1 MNFVKTFLAGLLAVV
16 VGSVVVFVLWLVIL
30 LGVAGSLGSTT
41 TLVENDSILKI
52 DLSEMI
58 TDAPVADPF
67 AGIDFQTMEVTPQ
80 LSLMQVLRAL
90 DAAAGDERIKG
101 IYLRLNGLGG
111 IETGAMEELREALV
125 QFKESGKFIV
135 SYNESYTQG
144 AYYLASVAD
153 KIYLQPEGSMD
164 WSGLAQTTMFYKG
177 LLDKLDLKME
187 IFRPTVCKYK
197 SAVEPFFLK
206 KMSPENR
213 AQMQA
218 MVDDIWG
225 VITEAVSASRDI
237 PVAELNRLADNLEV
251 VLPEEA
257 LQHKFVDGVIFE
269 DQMNDVFAE
278 LGVTAH
284 DDEYRFVTLGEY
296 AAQVG
301 ADLKN
306 LSSPE
311 VAIVYANGQIVDGE
325 GTGDQIFGNSL
336 AAQIKEVRLDENVKA
351 VVLRVNSP
359 SGSALAS
366 DVIWREVELLKAEKP
381 VVVSMGSYAASGGY
395 YISCPA
401 DVIVADKMTL
411 TGSIGVFGMVP
422 YTLDAMKNKLGI
434 TLDGV
439 KTNRSSGMGQME
451 PLSRTERAAVMRGVD
466 RVYETF
472 TGHVSKGRNLPVE
485 RVLEIAEGRVWSG
498 TEAVKIGLVDA
509 NGGLKTA
516 IALAVDKAGLGDKYR
531 VNERLETPTGVA
543 AILSAFSAR
552 VKASWEASE
561 LGVMMQQYRTVQEA
575 LSQQGVVMYSPYKV
589 TLE

>member
-30 LGVAGSLGSTT
+30 LGVAGSMGSTT

-177 LLDKLDLKME
+177 LMDKLDFKME
-187 IFRPTVCKYK
+187 IFRPTACKYK

-206 KMSPENR
+206 KLSPENR

-218 MVDDIWG
+218 MIDELWG

-251 VLPEEA
+251 VLPQEA

-311 VAIVYANGQIVDGE
+311 VAIVYASGQIVDGE

-359 SGSALAS
+359 GGSALAS

-411 TGSIGVFGMVP
+411 TGSIGVFGMIANP
-422 YTLDAMKNKLGI
+422 HDALKNKLGI
-434 TLDGV
+434 TIDGV
-439 KTNRSSGMGQME
+439 KTNRSSGMGQLE
-451 PLSRTERAAVMRGVD
+451 PLSRTERASIMRGVD

-472 TGHVSKGRNLPVE
+472 TGHVSKGRNLPIE

-498 TEAVKIGLVDA
+498 VEALKIGLVDA

-543 AILSAFSAR
+543 AILSAFSAS